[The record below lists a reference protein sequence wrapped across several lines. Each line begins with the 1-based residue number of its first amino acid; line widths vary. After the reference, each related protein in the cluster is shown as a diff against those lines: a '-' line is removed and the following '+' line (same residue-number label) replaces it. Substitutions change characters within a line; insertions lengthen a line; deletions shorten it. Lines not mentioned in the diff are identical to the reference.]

1 MEMMLVIT
9 ASSIRQWLN
18 WRERYVVFD
27 NIFKFFKKEEKSKDL
42 AKERLK
48 LVLIHDKANVS
59 PQFLEMVKGEIIK
72 VIKKYMEIDEEALDI
87 QLTKVKSDEG
97 DRIVPQLVANIPI
110 INVKTDSVEAKE
122 IVKETKKEVAI
133 EEEKEKEAKEKTVK
147 ATAKPKK
154 AVKK

>member
-1 MEMMLVIT
+1 MYI
-9 ASSIRQWLN
+9 
-18 WRERYVVFD
+18 VFD

-59 PQFLEMVKGEIIK
+59 PQFLEMVKGELIK

-87 QLTKVKSDEG
+87 QLTKVKSDAG

-110 INVKTDSVEAKE
+110 LNVKTSDVEKLKVNTNEEKKKVNEEVSAKE
-122 IVKETKKEVAI
+122 VKVEKPKKAI
-133 EEEKEKEAKEKTVK
+133 
-147 ATAKPKK
+147 PKK
-154 AVKK
+154 AVKNN